1 MSCGGHL
8 LDDTQETINEEAQL
22 YKNRAKCE
30 QSFNSITTQISEQ
43 SFRRCS

>member
-1 MSCGGHL
+1 MTSGGLL

-30 QSFNSITTQISEQ
+30 QSYNSITTLISEQ